1 MYFLLLIGQALL
13 VLFEAFFLRA
23 NISRLVRWV
32 NFLVQ
37 NVSFKKA
44 LRTFYLPS
52 ISLFTLSNVITF
64 SSFLFWFFG
73 PVKYSNLS
81 ILSSKCICF
90 SNA

>member
-1 MYFLLLIGQALL
+1 MYFLLLIVQALL
-13 VLFEAFFLRA
+13 VLFEAFFLRG

-81 ILSSKCICF
+81 ILSSKFICF